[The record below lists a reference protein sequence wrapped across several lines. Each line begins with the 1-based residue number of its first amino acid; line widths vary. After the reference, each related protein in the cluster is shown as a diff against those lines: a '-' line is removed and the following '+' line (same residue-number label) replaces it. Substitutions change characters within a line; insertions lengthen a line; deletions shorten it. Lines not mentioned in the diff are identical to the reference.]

1 MSISGEDAWGTRE
14 SRDHGGES
22 GGIAMRDIG
31 DERYSDRDRN
41 SSVWAYDGDV
51 STPTHNPLFT
61 PPADKEELDKDLEGD
76 GLLTHFDEYVDRAN
90 IENHVKEARMV
101 TTKTLAFKGKDKV
114 DAPIGRFTL
123 RETLRK
129 EEHIVKYLGDKAR
142 GLNGRGGADKEA
154 DKQKLRGWS
163 VGTKREV
170 RKLAEGEEENFRRVH
185 GVSFLEE
192 FGLGCSLYLKSI
204 EAFLLLSIFTFVM
217 SLPAIGI
224 FLSGED
230 PTEKGIIVV
239 TDVVPHRLSLG
250 HCPKNLPGV
259 DREWLIF
266 TLSLIDALSWLIW
279 FIGKLLCS
287 PATRRSLLSC
297 VTHHNS
303 LYHKHVTAKLWESYC
318 DGSKL
323 RKLSRTSSSP
333 QRVIIPSW
341 SGTFRRTQR
350 RTR

>member
-142 GLNGRGGADKEA
+142 GLNGRGGADKERRYQA
-154 DKQKLRGWS
+154 RSTKASRG
-163 VGTKREV
+163 GRRELSEGPRRIV
-170 RKLAEGEEENFRRVH
+170 SGRIRIGLQPLPEEYRGISLAEYFHLRHELASNRN
-185 GVSFLEE
+185 
-192 FGLGCSLYLKSI
+192 
-204 EAFLLLSIFTFVM
+204 LSI
-217 SLPAIGI
+217 G
-224 FLSGED
+224 
-230 PTEKGIIVV
+230 
-239 TDVVPHRLSLG
+239 
-250 HCPKNLPGV
+250 
-259 DREWLIF
+259 
-266 TLSLIDALSWLIW
+266 
-279 FIGKLLCS
+279 
-287 PATRRSLLSC
+287 
-297 VTHHNS
+297 
-303 LYHKHVTAKLWESYC
+303 
-318 DGSKL
+318 
-323 RKLSRTSSSP
+323 
-333 QRVIIPSW
+333 
-341 SGTFRRTQR
+341 
-350 RTR
+350 